1 MSQENKNQFTSTLEY
16 ATPIREDIIPHA
28 SKLAVWHYK
37 ECVEK
42 RGLNPQWVLANCFS
56 ATTNEASQRLGYTA
70 YSDGILLRGCNH
82 QSQFKPDKPWK
93 KEGNVSGEEK
103 LSQRSLTPR
112 LDIDSQ
118 RLDTKVGLISKPF
131 SRDKK
136 APKYRSPLGEYDA
149 MLPTHPNDPH
159 YWDDIEALKQKAYL
173 IDGHPCL
180 VLTEG
185 FFKGI
190 AGCSNDIPTISLL
203 GVEMGLTPKDADP
216 QGKRYLVPTLERY
229 ARAGFGFII
238 AFDADCATNEN
249 VIVAQ
254 RKLVHQ
260 IKLFKV
266 PVYSATGLWT
276 VAEGKGMDDYIKN
289 HGSDRFK
296 RDVMRKA
303 IDIAAWEK
311 QFQSPISLK
320 TAKLPPAD
328 LVAHEIAFSYRDK
341 LAFNNETGRWM
352 RYGADSP
359 GVWSQETE
367 EYIEAIVGGILDG
380 KNITGYGSYSYL
392 TNAVKT
398 LRRLLIVRKWSEKSP
413 KELLPFI
420 NGVLEV
426 STGRLL
432 PHSPGYRL
440 TWQLPRNHDPNANDW
455 SAIDAYLDHL
465 SGGKAAIKEILLCFC
480 NAVLTGRSDLQKFL
494 HLIGLAGS
502 GKGTFARL
510 LTDLIG
516 SENIYSGTLED
527 WCGNRFESANAYK
540 KRLVVFWDEDKQTGK
555 LGKFLS
561 LTGGDWIRAEEKGK
575 KAFQYRYDGMV
586 VVLSNL
592 PIFTG
597 DAASRIARRVIP
609 VPCNSVVSVG
619 QRRDLN
625 TEFTAELDAFTNY
638 VLSIQSDRVTRV
650 LTGLVDTP
658 ECTLEFWENRIRT
671 DSIAAWVNDL
681 VIYDVLAETAIGS
694 DKQEGLSGN
703 PRTLYGS
710 YCLYCQQSGTSPKAN
725 KNFSPDLL
733 ELCRSVLGWEV
744 ERKVTK
750 TGKFIRGLRLRTD
763 ADSEIPTHDY
773 LLMQKV
779 TRGDESGDES
789 GDGSK
794 PNADKDFALGDEFT
808 LTFKENQ
815 AAQLLLLNESNLT
828 QEVASL
834 ESLPLNPLPQ
844 EAVQPSPPPD
854 TPSVTDL
861 VAALNQTNARS
872 QPTERKLHEL
882 VALILSCST
891 WVELAEAIARDAEK
905 LMQAARVMTKTQQ
918 RQIGNLLAVHLCDDP
933 NNLAGLA
940 WVPGVLLEAV
950 LKRLSF
956 TIRRIGGD
964 TIEDACLELI
974 ASCKFVSVKHLGQR
988 YETWRFQTS
997 DGTHIPVFGAGDI
1010 EAIALS

>member
-1 MSQENKNQFTSTLEY
+1 MAQQKNLSTTKENNTIRVAGSTSHLT
-16 ATPIREDIIPHA
+16 AR
-28 SKLAVWHYK
+28 HYS
-37 ECVEK
+37 ECVEN

-56 ATTNEASQRLGYTA
+56 ATANEASQGLGYTA
-70 YSDGILLRGCNH
+70 YSDGIWLRGCNH
-82 QSQFKPDKPWK
+82 QSQFRPDKPWK
-93 KEGNVSGEEK
+93 KE
-103 LSQRSLTPR
+103 
-112 LDIDSQ
+112 D
-118 RLDTKVGLISKPF
+118 
-131 SRDKK
+131 DKK

-149 MLPTHPNDPH
+149 MLPTHPNDPY
-159 YWDDIEALKQKAYL
+159 YWDDIEALKQKAYK

-180 VLTEG
+180 VLSEG

-190 AGCSNDIPTISLL
+190 AGCSNDLPTIALL

-266 PVYSATGLWT
+266 PVYSATGLWQ
-276 VAEGKGMDDYIKN
+276 VDESFSNKNKGMDDYIYN
-289 HGSDRFK
+289 HGGDRFK
-296 RDVMRKA
+296 REVMGKA
-303 IDIAAWEK
+303 VDLAAWEK
-311 QFQSPISLK
+311 QFQSPLLLK
-320 TAKLPPAD
+320 TAKVPPAD
-328 LVAHEIAFSYRDK
+328 LVAHEIAFSYHNQ

-359 GVWSQETE
+359 GVWSLETE

-392 TNAVKT
+392 TNVVKT
-398 LRRLLIVRKWSEKSP
+398 LRRLLIVRQWSERSP

-455 SAIDAYLDHL
+455 STIDAYLDHL

-480 NAVLTGRSDLQKFL
+480 NAVLTGRCDLQKFL

-625 TEFTAELDAFTNY
+625 TEFTAELDAFTNH
-638 VLSIQSDRVTRV
+638 VLSIQPDRVTRV
-650 LTGLVDTP
+650 LTGLVDIP

-671 DSIAAWVNDL
+671 DSIAAWLNDL
-681 VIYDVLAETAIGS
+681 VIYDVLAETPIGS

-710 YCLYCQQSGTSPKAN
+710 YCLHCQQSGTSPKAN

-763 ADSEIPTHDY
+763 TDSEIPTHDY
-773 LLMQKV
+773 LLMLHV
-779 TRGDESGDES
+779 TSGDGCGDGCGDESEPLPDKHYSDGDES
-789 GDGSK
+789 
-794 PNADKDFALGDEFT
+794 T
-808 LTFKENQ
+808 LTLKENQ
-815 AAQLLLLNESNLT
+815 ESELLLSSVVEPNYDPAIDSGSSPTLG
-828 QEVASL
+828 
-834 ESLPLNPLPQ
+834 SLPEGVL
-844 EAVQPSPPPD
+844 EPSPSSE
-854 TPSVTDL
+854 TALVTIG
-861 VAALNQTNARS
+861 AT
-872 QPTERKLHEL
+872 QPNRHEL
-882 VALILSCST
+882 HSLAALILACRT
-891 WVELAEAIARDAEK
+891 WVELADAIACSAEK
-905 LMQAARVMTKTQQ
+905 LMLAAKVMTKTQ
-918 RQIGNLLAVHLCDDP
+918 RRAIGDLLATHVCSDP
-933 NNLAGLA
+933 NNLNGLA
-940 WVPGVLLEAV
+940 WVPGVVLEAV

-956 TIRRIGGD
+956 TIRRIAGD
-964 TIEDACLELI
+964 TIEDAYLGLV
-974 ASCKFVSVKHLGQR
+974 AGCKFISVKHLGQR
-988 YETWRFQTS
+988 YEQWRFETS
-997 DGTHIPVFGAGDI
+997 DGTHIPVFGVGDI
-1010 EAIALS
+1010 EAIAPM

>member
-1 MSQENKNQFTSTLEY
+1 MSKQENQSVVAPTSIALACKET
-16 ATPIREDIIPHA
+16 TPCT
-28 SKLAVWHYK
+28 SKLSARHYS
-37 ECVEK
+37 ECVET
-42 RGLNPQWVLANCFS
+42 RSLNLQWVLVNCFS
-56 ATTNEASQRLGYTA
+56 VIANEASQRLGYTA
-70 YSDGILLRGCNH
+70 YSDGIWLHGCNH

-93 KEGNVSGEEK
+93 KEG
-103 LSQRSLTPR
+103 
-112 LDIDSQ
+112 
-118 RLDTKVGLISKPF
+118 
-131 SRDKK
+131 DKK

-149 MLPTHPNDPH
+149 MLPTHPNAPH

-190 AGCSNDIPTISLL
+190 AGCSNHIPTISLL

-238 AFDADCATNEN
+238 AFDADCTTNEN
-249 VIVAQ
+249 VILAQ
-254 RKLVHQ
+254 RKLAHQ

-276 VAEGKGMDDYIKN
+276 VAEGKGMDDYIQN

-296 RDVMRKA
+296 RLVMGKA
-303 IDIAAWEK
+303 VDLAAWEK
-311 QFQSPISLK
+311 QFQSPLLLK
-320 TAKLPPAD
+320 TAKVPPAD
-328 LVAHEIAFSYRDK
+328 IVAHEIAESYRDQ

-367 EYIEAIVGGILDG
+367 EYVEAIVGAILDG

-392 TNAVKT
+392 TNVVKT
-398 LRRLLIVRKWSEKSP
+398 LRRLSLVRKWSERSP

-426 STGRLL
+426 STGLLL

-440 TWQLPRNHDPNANDW
+440 TWQLPRHHDPNANDW
-455 SAIDAYLDHL
+455 SGIDAYLDHL

-561 LTGGDWIRAEEKGK
+561 LTGGDFLRAEEKGK

-597 DAASRIARRVIP
+597 DAASRIARRVMT

-625 TEFTAELDAFTNY
+625 TEFTAELDAFTNH
-638 VLSIQSDRVTRV
+638 VLSIPPAHVTRV
-650 LTGLVDTP
+650 LTGLVDIP

-671 DSIAAWVNDL
+671 DSIAAWLNDL

-710 YCLYCQQSGTSPKAN
+710 YCLHCQQSGTSPKAN

-744 ERKVTK
+744 ERLVTK

-763 ADSEIPTHDY
+763 TDSELPTHDY

-779 TRGDESGDES
+779 TSGDGS

-794 PNADKDFALGDEFT
+794 PIAGKDFASGDELT

-815 AAQLLLLNESNLT
+815 ADQLLALNESNLT
-828 QEVASL
+828 PEVASL
-834 ESLPLNPLPQ
+834 ESLPPNPLPQ
-844 EAVQPSPPPD
+844 ETAQPSPPPD
-854 TPSVTDL
+854 TPSVTNL
-861 VAALNQTNARS
+861 VAALNQTTAPAPP
-872 QPTERKLHEL
+872 QGRKLHEL
-882 VALILSCST
+882 AILILSCST
-891 WVELAEAIARDAEK
+891 WVELAEAIACDAEK
-905 LMQAARVMTKTQQ
+905 LMLAARVMTKTQQ
-918 RQIGNLLAVHLCDDP
+918 HQIGNLLAAHLCSDP
-933 NNLAGLA
+933 NNLNGLA

-950 LKRLSF
+950 LKRLTF

-974 ASCKFVSVKHLGQR
+974 AGCKFVSVKHLGQR